1 MSTAITQLEIQNNLL
16 VSGQMNIID
25 KITGNDDLEIKG
37 NIDISNN
44 AKVWKNL
51 DVSNNILANT
61 IISNRNKT
69 VYRNF
74 VQYDNNDYVEIKGSA
89 LLIPRMHGTAAPNGR
104 IDPSNQKDIAK
115 VGMIVYDTE
124 KGQYLGIADY
134 EGQMKWTGLGGTI
147 SWNQQTRIEAY
158 DDNDISV
165 GGWDIS
171 GLHFFTH
178 GKERMIIDKSGN
190 IGVGTSYPTSSLSII
205 SNKDNQR
212 PNGNQEMH
220 PVGCHLGQSPD
231 DIAYLEL
238 CDASGCRIDFSDSS
252 SNDFKGRIYYNNQY
266 DSMTIYTASFEKI
279 KILSDGKVRILNS
292 NIRNL
297 DAIGG
302 IVDPTSALSIIG
314 AKSGIASSYK
324 FGCHL
329 GQSSIDGGSTNG
341 IGSHSYLELCNDGVG
356 EIIFIKFDNTSGE
369 GTAMGQ
375 IKYDYESGKEY
386 MGFYNSANGGYLSE
400 DNDILRIT
408 HHGNVEIRN
417 PRGLTFSLDWDTDV
431 NFKAALDVRGTIKCD
446 SLACMGNQF
455 VTGDVTTFYQS
466 SDKRLKTNIE
476 TIKNPLDI
484 VDKLRG
490 VRFNWNEKVCDI
502 NKNIDLSRPEIGVIA
517 QEIEDVLP
525 EVIKNGLSGYKAVR
539 YDKIVSLLIECI
551 KEQQK
556 QFKNQKNEID
566 SLQSQINEL
575 KTMFKNNI

>member
-89 LLIPRMHGTAAPNGR
+89 LLIPTMHGTAAPNGR

-124 KGQYLGIADY
+124 KHQYLGIADY

-158 DDNDISV
+158 DDNDDSV

-178 GKERMIIDKSGN
+178 DRERMIIDKSGN
-190 IGVGTSYPTSSLSII
+190 IGIGTSYPTSSLSII

-231 DIAYLEL
+231 NIAYLEL

-302 IVDPTSALSIIG
+302 IVDI
-314 AKSGIASSYK
+314 
-324 FGCHL
+324 HL
-329 GQSSIDGGSTNG
+329 
-341 IGSHSYLELCNDGVG
+341 L
-356 EIIFIKFDNTSGE
+356 
-369 GTAMGQ
+369 
-375 IKYDYESGKEY
+375 
-386 MGFYNSANGGYLSE
+386 
-400 DNDILRIT
+400 
-408 HHGNVEIRN
+408 
-417 PRGLTFSLDWDTDV
+417 
-431 NFKAALDVRGTIKCD
+431 
-446 SLACMGNQF
+446 
-455 VTGDVTTFYQS
+455 
-466 SDKRLKTNIE
+466 
-476 TIKNPLDI
+476 
-484 VDKLRG
+484 
-490 VRFNWNEKVCDI
+490 
-502 NKNIDLSRPEIGVIA
+502 
-517 QEIEDVLP
+517 
-525 EVIKNGLSGYKAVR
+525 
-539 YDKIVSLLIECI
+539 
-551 KEQQK
+551 
-556 QFKNQKNEID
+556 
-566 SLQSQINEL
+566 
-575 KTMFKNNI
+575 